1 MRIHMVQKLG
11 EQLKPKQQQS
21 RKWLY
26 LRIFAVVA
34 VVVVGFALG
43 RGTGERELLDVPTG
57 GEETPAREWLSL
69 PPLPKETSETVDD
82 LNNPI
87 IIESPAESA
96 KVPRT
101 FMVTGRASTTMK
113 TITATL
119 KDDKGVVL
127 SKSETVITGEKDVF
141 QRFSM
146 QLSSGEYQGAA
157 RIEIVSSAV
166 QFAVR
171 RNITIADPDT
181 VTINAYFGKNSTDNN
196 VICEKVF
203 PVSRVV
209 SAKTGVYREAVEAL
223 LRGLTSSETALG
235 YFTSLPTNVKIKSLA
250 VDARGTLTIDFDN
263 GLQKGV
269 AGSCRVTAIR
279 AQIETTLKQFPEVR
293 EVVIMVNGK
302 TDDVLQP

>member
-1 MRIHMVQKLG
+1 MVQKPG
-11 EQLKPKQQQS
+11 EQLKPKAQQS

-26 LRIFAVVA
+26 LRIFAVIA
-34 VVVVGFALG
+34 VVIAGFALG
-43 RGTGERELLDVPTG
+43 RGTGEREQIEVPTG
-57 GEETPAREWLSL
+57 GEETPAREWLNL

-87 IIESPAESA
+87 VIESPAESA

-101 FMVTGRASTTMK
+101 FSVTGRASTTMK

-119 KDDKGVVL
+119 KDDKGNVL
-127 SKSETVITGEKDVF
+127 SKADATITGAKDVF
-141 QRFSM
+141 QRFSL
-146 QLSSGEYQGAA
+146 QLSSGEYQGPA
-157 RIEIVSSAV
+157 RVEIESSAV

-181 VTINAYFGKNSTDNN
+181 VTINAYFGKTTSDSN
-196 VICEKVF
+196 VVCEKVF

-235 YFTSLPTNVKIKSLA
+235 YFTSVPTGVKIKSLA

-263 GLQKGV
+263 GLEKGV
-269 AGSCRVTAIR
+269 AGSCRVGAIR

-293 EVVIMVNGK
+293 EVVIMVNGR